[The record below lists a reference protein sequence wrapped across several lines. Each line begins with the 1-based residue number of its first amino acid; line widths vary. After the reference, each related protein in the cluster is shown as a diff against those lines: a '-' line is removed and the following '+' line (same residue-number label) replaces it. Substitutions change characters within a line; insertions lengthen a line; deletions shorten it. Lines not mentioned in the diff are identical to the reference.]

1 MTMVGGC
8 MREITKLMIRDY
20 NLKKLG
26 YDFMGFRFN
35 KAEQLSFHHL
45 IIPHRLCSGIE
56 SDGYVAWNG
65 AILVQRTS
73 HEYLH
78 TIEIYDRPTF
88 EYITQQMIEMNQQ
101 GELDLE
107 HLVNI
112 NDALEGFEKS
122 FCGLVTR
129 KGKRLIKR
137 EYIDNRILK

>member
-1 MTMVGGC
+1 MVGDY
-8 MREITKLMIRDY
+8 MREVTRLMIRDY

-35 KAEQLSFHHL
+35 RTEQLSFHHL
-45 IIPHRLCSGIE
+45 IIPHRLCNGIE
-56 SDGYVAWNG
+56 SEGYVKWNG

-101 GELDLE
+101 GKLDLE
-107 HLVNI
+107 HLRNI
-112 NDALEGFEKS
+112 DSALKDFEKS
-122 FCGLVTR
+122 FCDLTTR
-129 KGKRLIKR
+129 KGKKLIKK
-137 EYIDNRILK
+137 EYIENRIFR

>member
-1 MTMVGGC
+1 

-20 NLKKLG
+20 NLKALG

-35 KAEQLSFHHL
+35 KTEQLSFHHL
-45 IIPHRLCSGIE
+45 IIPRRLCNGIE
-56 SDGYVAWNG
+56 SEGYVGWNG

-88 EYITQQMIEMNQQ
+88 DYITQQMIEMNQQ
-101 GELDLE
+101 GKLDLE
-107 HLVNI
+107 HLMNI
-112 NDALEGFEKS
+112 NEALEGFEKS
-122 FCGLVTR
+122 FYDLTTR
-129 KGKRLIKR
+129 SGKKLIKK

>member
-1 MTMVGGC
+1 
-8 MREITKLMIRDY
+8 MREVTRLMIRDY

-35 KAEQLSFHHL
+35 RTEQLSFHHL
-45 IIPHRLCSGIE
+45 IIPHRLCNGIE
-56 SDGYVAWNG
+56 REGYVAWNG

-101 GELDLE
+101 GKLDLE
-107 HLVNI
+107 HLRNI
-112 NDALEGFEKS
+112 DSALEDFEKS
-122 FCGLVTR
+122 FCDLTTR
-129 KGKRLIKR
+129 KGKKLIKK
-137 EYIDNRILK
+137 EYIENRIFR

>member
-1 MTMVGGC
+1 
-8 MREITKLMIRDY
+8 MREVTKLMIRDY

-35 KAEQLSFHHL
+35 RTEQLSFHHL
-45 IIPHRLCSGIE
+45 IIPHRLCKGIE
-56 SDGYVAWNG
+56 REGYVAWNG
-65 AILVQRTS
+65 AILVQSTS

-101 GELDLE
+101 GKLDLE
-107 HLVNI
+107 HLMNI
-112 NDALEGFEKS
+112 NDALKEFEKS
-122 FCGLVTR
+122 FYDLTTR

-137 EYIDNRILK
+137 EYIESRILK